1 MFFKRLLLALSLALC
16 LAPVSAF
23 ADGFAVVEWS
33 AGGVGMGEAYMFA
46 DHDPALLAYNPAGIT
61 RLKGSYVGGGMT
73 YINPRGRVDFSGGIG
88 NGETWSNREA
98 PGFVPNLFFTRQA
111 SETVTWGIG
120 FFTRFGN
127 SSEYDE
133 SFPGRFN
140 NYKAKITSL
149 SAAPTVA
156 WQVTPKLSLSLGA
169 EIMYMALD
177 AREKIGVP
185 SLAELDF
192 HLDGDGFG
200 YGWNVGL
207 NYDFNEKT
215 SFAAVYRSRID
226 MELKGDAKTTIQTVS
241 GLGEVTLPDSL
252 TVGLGHKL
260 NDRTRVEIGATHT
273 WWSTYDRLT
282 IDFTPSIHVP
292 LGPGISIPQQS
303 TRKDWEN
310 SWRFQAGVEHRMDDR
325 WTIMFGYAY
334 DNTPIPDDTIDFMV
348 PTGDRQTVSVG
359 FKHHRKNA
367 VWTFAYG
374 FMWIDDRVIPG
385 VENGANSYFGSASVR
400 DSTAHIISIGYT
412 VKLN

>member
-1 MFFKRLLLALSLALC
+1 MFFKRLFLALSLALC

-98 PGFVPNLFFTRQA
+98 PGFVPNLFFTKQA

-252 TVGLGHKL
+252 TVGLGQS
-260 NDRTRVEIGATHT
+260 
-273 WWSTYDRLT
+273 STT
-282 IDFTPSIHVP
+282 E
-292 LGPGISIPQQS
+292 PGW
-303 TRKDWEN
+303 K
-310 SWRFQAGVEHRMDDR
+310 
-325 WTIMFGYAY
+325 
-334 DNTPIPDDTIDFMV
+334 
-348 PTGDRQTVSVG
+348 
-359 FKHHRKNA
+359 
-367 VWTFAYG
+367 
-374 FMWIDDRVIPG
+374 
-385 VENGANSYFGSASVR
+385 
-400 DSTAHIISIGYT
+400 
-412 VKLN
+412 